1 MKFRTSKV
9 ASEIGMKPDAI
20 PRQVPKSAKPSF
32 PCSLSAL
39 KTRRA
44 LVRRE
49 YGEQLGE
56 TGFVGVAQ
64 GRLSVGVDPVRML
77 PSQGF
82 ANLRAKFGVGVDLV
96 AHGCDT
102 LNGWLS
108 SGRRFDVDFW
118 ESLGSAA
125 FCQSS
130 ACVWMTFEVIA
141 DQAA

>member
-1 MKFRTSKV
+1 M
-9 ASEIGMKPDAI
+9 
-20 PRQVPKSAKPSF
+20 
-32 PCSLSAL
+32 
-39 KTRRA
+39 
-44 LVRRE
+44 RRE

-56 TGFVGVAQ
+56 TGFVGVARGDFPLASIQ
-64 GRLSVGVDPVRML
+64 SGCC

-118 ESLGSAA
+118 ESLVERGFMPVLGMGLDDVRVNRRPGRVEA
-125 FCQSS
+125 
-130 ACVWMTFEVIA
+130 
-141 DQAA
+141 QAP